1 LSDLIILSRHRRQV
15 FDSIPKLNADERLVY
30 INVDVDTRKHLR
42 NKKSHRQV
50 GYLLHKAYFQA
61 KGRFFDLTKAHKR
74 DINVAAKR
82 LSLRSDFAFDP
93 AQYSST
99 LQNEDKQRI
108 LAAHGWTPYEHG
120 FAGELM
126 GVARL
131 LVARRNDSEQILFS
145 LLDYCWAKRVSI
157 PSYRTLAK
165 IVTDSLREYESSVM
179 ERWKQHSTEPVRQSL
194 LNMVYSRKAPLSLSE
209 LKTID
214 QGDSLQS
221 MTKNAELLSFCR
233 DQYLEAKACLEP
245 VNLLPEGVRH
255 FADQISKNDLAQLR
269 RQKDESRLSLNLAC
283 FIQDQ
288 FYQRQDA
295 TLIACRKI
303 IRSAIN
309 KAKTTDLKARAQRE
323 EDNLDTNRRVVDSA
337 KQARAVL
344 REAHRISKDDKKPLS
359 QRNEQV
365 IHLIEAYFGEDDED
379 DIDRAFDNLERDLL
393 NLQKRK
399 GYYHFLFDQHTSLI
413 KRLSPALRALTFD
426 VEQSNPNLI
435 EAIEYFKSHGSEFDE
450 DTPLAFLKENELN
463 LVLDEGEIPQISR
476 WKILLF
482 CAVIFGVRDKKL
494 VLKYSYKFR
503 MDKSYLIPLPE
514 WQQDRAILIRRANLE
529 SFLDG
534 PQVLENIGK
543 QLNKQFVE
551 VNDLIDREEIEGLQ
565 KRSYGWTL
573 RNLEAD
579 YDNSKFI
586 PSLLNDHKA
595 VTLYELLAEVDKY
608 TNFTEAL
615 QNRTSRKEISATKVK
630 QVYATLMSLGTNL
643 GHHNM
648 ARAAR
653 NISEK
658 QLRDTEKQWLSSSSL
673 AKANEAM
680 VSFIKSLPLPTVYH
694 NNTDELFS
702 SSDGKK
708 ITVAVNSL
716 LANFSYKYY
725 GKEQGITA
733 NSFTDDSQ
741 IFFNVNVHTS
751 SDREAASMLDG
762 MVESTRVLYPE
773 NEMKHWHSTDQH
785 GFTDAIFAGMH
796 FINVQFAPRFA
807 KIHDQKLWAFDTK
820 TKQAMKGRTVR
831 PGRVINRKKILKHWD
846 DILHLMASIK
856 LGYCSASHIFRM
868 LSAQSPKSDLYV
880 ALESF
885 GQLLKSSYILRYL
898 ESTELRRSV
907 QKQLNRIE
915 HGQKLSEAV
924 FFARQGKL
932 MVGAESEIQ
941 KAMMSKTLLKNAII
955 IWNYLFLSDYCCQL
969 PNDQQRQEVINSI
982 SSGSVIAWAHV
993 NMHGVYDFDRSPG
1006 KSFRSTIAQMR
1017 ALRVKL
1023 KLVA

>member
-1 LSDLIILSRHRRQV
+1 MSDLIILSRHRRQV

-61 KGRFFDLTKAHKR
+61 KGRFFDLSKAHKR

-82 LSLRSDFAFDP
+82 LNLRSDFDFDP
-93 AQYSST
+93 TCYSST
-99 LQNEDKQRI
+99 LQNEDKQSI
-108 LAAHGWTPYEHG
+108 LAANGWVAYGPS
-120 FAGELM
+120 FASELM

-131 LVARRNDSEQILFS
+131 LVARRYDTERILFS
-145 LLDYCWAKRVSI
+145 LLDYCWAKRVTI
-157 PSYRTLAK
+157 PSYASLAK
-165 IVTDSLREYESSVM
+165 IVTDGLREYETSVL
-179 ERWKQHSTEPVRQSL
+179 ERWEQFSTEPIRHFL
-194 LNMVYSRKAPLSLSE
+194 LNLVYSRKTPLTLSE
-209 LKTID
+209 LKTIN
-214 QGDSLQS
+214 QGDSLHV
-221 MTKNAELLSFCR
+221 MNRNAELLSFCR
-233 DQYLEAKACLEP
+233 DQFLNAKASLEP
-245 VNLLPEGVRH
+245 VKLLPEGVRH
-255 FADQISKNDLAQLR
+255 FADQISKNDLGQLR
-269 RQKDESRLSLNLAC
+269 RQKDENRLSLNLVC

-309 KAKTTDLKARAQRE
+309 KAKKTDLKVRAQRE
-323 EDNLDTNRRVVDSA
+323 EDNLDTNRSVVDYA
-337 KQARAVL
+337 KQSRAVL
-344 REAHRISKDDKKPLS
+344 RKIYNISKDEKKPLS

-365 IHLIEAYFGEDDED
+365 IHLIEAFFGDGDED
-379 DIDRAFDNLERDLL
+379 EIDKAFDNLEKDLL

-399 GYYHFLFDQHTSLI
+399 GFYHFLFDQHTSLI

-426 VEQSNPNLI
+426 PEQSNPDLI
-435 EAIEYFKSHGSEFDE
+435 EAIEYFKSQGSEFNNE
-450 DTPLAFLKENELN
+450 TPLAFLKENELN
-463 LVLDEGEIPQISR
+463 LVMDKGEIPQISR

-482 CAVIFGVRDKKL
+482 CAVLFGVRDKKL

-503 MDKSYLIPLPE
+503 MDKSYLIPIHE
-514 WQQDRAILIRRANLE
+514 WQQNRDIMIRRANLE
-529 SFLDG
+529 SFMDG
-534 PQVLENIGK
+534 PQILESIGRN
-543 QLNKQFVE
+543 LNQQFYE
-551 VNDLIDREEIEGLQ
+551 VNDLIDLDEIEGLQ
-565 KRSYGWTL
+565 KRSNRWTL
-573 RNLEAD
+573 RNLEAN

-586 PSLLNDHKA
+586 PALLNDHKA
-595 VTLYELLAEVDKY
+595 ITLYELLAEIDKY
-608 TNFTEAL
+608 TNFSDML
-615 QNRTSRKEISATKVK
+615 QNKKSGKEMSITKLK
-630 QVYATLMSLGTNL
+630 QVYASLMSLGTNL
-643 GHHNM
+643 GHHDM
-648 ARAAR
+648 ARATR
-653 NISEK
+653 KNISEK
-658 QLRDTEKQWLSSSSL
+658 QLRDTEKQWLSPSSL

-680 VSFIKSLPLPTVYH
+680 VSFIKSLPLPTIYH
-694 NNTDELFS
+694 NNADELFS

-733 NSFTDDSQ
+733 NSFADDSQ
-741 IFFNVNVHTS
+741 IFFNINVHTS

-773 NEMKHWHSTDQH
+773 NEMKHWHATDQH

-807 KIHDQKLWAFDTK
+807 KIHDQKLWAFDAK
-820 TKQAMKGRTVR
+820 TKQAMKGRTVK
-831 PGRVINRKKILKHWD
+831 PGRVINRKRILSHWD
-846 DILHLMASIK
+846 QILHLMASIK

-868 LSAQSPKSDLYV
+868 MSAQSPKSDLFA

-885 GQLLKSSYILRYL
+885 GQLLKSSYILTYL
-898 ESTELRRSV
+898 KSTELRRNV

-969 PNDQQRQEVINSI
+969 SDDKQREEVIDSI
-982 SSGSVIAWAHV
+982 SNGSVIAWAHV
-993 NMHGVYDFDRSPG
+993 NMHGVYDFDRLPG
-1006 KSFRSTIAQMR
+1006 KSFKSTITQM
-1017 ALRVKL
+1017 KSL
-1023 KLVA
+1023 KLAA